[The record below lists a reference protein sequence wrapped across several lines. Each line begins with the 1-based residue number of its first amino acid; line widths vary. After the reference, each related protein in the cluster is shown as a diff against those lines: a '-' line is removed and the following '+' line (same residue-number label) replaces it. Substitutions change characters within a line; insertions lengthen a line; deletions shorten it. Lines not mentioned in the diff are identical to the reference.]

1 MLYRMAKLTYQ
12 ISIFTDSI
20 LSMDTYLIGV
30 IEVDPK
36 VILEDGIRR
45 EMVKL
50 ICKILERVLVF
61 KLGTIEDFEKRIT
74 LLSENLEG

>member
-1 MLYRMAKLTYQ
+1 MAKLTHQ

-36 VILEDGIRR
+36 LILEDGIRR

-50 ICKILERVLVF
+50 ICKILDRVLVF
-61 KLGTIEDFEKRIT
+61 KVGTVEDFDKRVA